1 MLNLGHTLDQLKMMR
16 MKLII
21 AVNHDV
27 KSSKIKNLPGY
38 ICRNLK
44 EKHFLTYKKNDIDL
58 KKADKRG
65 AVVVMDYTGKT
76 SRQLNHTNKQKL
88 HKLKTP

>member
-44 EKHFLTYKKNDIDL
+44 EKHFLTYKKMALIS
-58 KKADKRG
+58 KKPTKEA
-65 AVVVMDYTGKT
+65 
-76 SRQLNHTNKQKL
+76 LWW
-88 HKLKTP
+88 

>member
-44 EKHFLTYKKNDIDL
+44 EKRFLTYKKNDIDL